1 LDLKRLEDMSKIHS
15 FYFSNCKKEFN
26 YFGQNLPEDEVKK
39 FLIDSAQFCLEE
51 TENDEEELLE
61 IDEDDYEELDS
72 LNENLGIEDIMNLN
86 EIALS
91 IKDDSDS
98 DDSLVESEVQDEE
111 STEYDPQE
119 LVERMLNIENN
130 YGGNYEND
138 YENNNDNKSNNS
150 LDIEKDKNSDNG
162 DNNQIVEV
170 TKFSKTHNLRQRK
183 HRQSEE

>member
-1 LDLKRLEDMSKIHS
+1 MSKIHS

-26 YFGQNLPEDEVKK
+26 YFGQNLSEDEVKK

-72 LNENLGIEDIMNLN
+72 LNE
-86 EIALS
+86 IALL

-98 DDSLVESEVQDEE
+98 DDSLVESEVQDKE
-111 STEYDPQE
+111 STEYNPQK
-119 LVERMLNIENN
+119 LVERILNIENN
-130 YGGNYEND
+130 YGGNYKND
-138 YENNNDNKSNNS
+138 YKNNNNNKSNNS

-162 DNNQIVEV
+162 DNNQIVKV